1 MAKKPNKTTLE
12 YRKQRKRVQSA
23 IKRLEKRGYVV
34 PENLLPDIPKNIT
47 PASVRRLQKIDI
59 NKIYKKSVKVDFE
72 TGEITPG
79 IVAREKA
86 RSEAA
91 KRAAKTRKER
101 KLAERTREVEIRYTP
116 QEPPKY
122 SSFPNEADII
132 IQNFRA
138 DVIARFPENAGPI
151 LERWLTD
158 LERLYDRN
166 DIATMLQEAA
176 NNGVMIDYKVA
187 YNNDM
192 LMGAIA
198 DFMDFLPDASEGVK
212 QDLMDAIEYNEDWE
226 LPE

>member
-12 YRKQRKRVQSA
+12 YRKQRKRVQAA
-23 IKRLEKRGYVV
+23 IKRLEKRGYIV

-79 IVAREKA
+79 IVAKEKA

-91 KRAAKTRKER
+91 KRAAKTRK
-101 KLAERTREVEIRYTP
+101 LAKRTKEVETQYTL
-116 QEPPKY
+116 QEPPEY

-138 DVIARFPENAGPI
+138 DVIVRFPENAGPI

-158 LERLYDRN
+158 IERLYDRN

>member
-12 YRKQRKRVQSA
+12 YRKQRKRAQSA

-47 PASVRRLQKIDI
+47 QASVRRLQKIDI
-59 NKIYKKSVKVDFE
+59 NKIYKKSIKVDYE

-79 IVAREKA
+79 IVAKEKA

-91 KRAAKTRKER
+91 KRVAKTRKER
-101 KLAERTREVEIRYTP
+101 KLVERTREAEIQYTP

-176 NNGVMIDYKVA
+176 NTGVMIDYKVA